1 VAGVVNEYMP
11 LLPSRT
17 SLSLQLAIHG
27 DVPLGSGI
35 SSSAALEVAVA
46 TFLERMIRDKF
57 PKVDLGGD
65 KEKALRCHLFWRLK
79 QHCRK
84 LITKLIAQGFTHR
97 FNSMDRK
104 NERTKP
110 TKIYRSKSA
119 LPNGILPDTMFFYH
133 GIGHMLQTN
142 MIIVI

>member
-1 VAGVVNEYMP
+1 MPNHQRQCQHKITQSNHLHSLPTNDNDTPPLYPPRRLMQLRGGGSERIHAPPP
-11 LLPSRT
+11 LLHLPLPPTRHSRGCT
-17 SLSLQLAIHG
+17 N
-27 DVPLGSGI
+27 LGSRL

-97 FNSMDRK
+97 FNL
-104 NERTKP
+104 
-110 TKIYRSKSA
+110 Y
-119 LPNGILPDTMFFYH
+119 G
-133 GIGHMLQTN
+133 
-142 MIIVI
+142 